1 MEVEKVLSQMTLQDK
16 ARAVA
21 GDSFWWTQ
29 AYPELEV
36 PRMQVSDGPHG
47 LRKMLEAPEGLPA
60 ETVTAVCFPAACAT
74 SCSFDPE
81 LKTPADMPVFL
92 HSPALRQQP

>member
-1 MEVEKVLSQMTLQDK
+1 MEVEKVLKQMTLQDK

-47 LRKMLEAPEGLPA
+47 LRKERA
-60 ETVTAVCFPAACAT
+60 
-74 SCSFDPE
+74 
-81 LKTPADMPVFL
+81 
-92 HSPALRQQP
+92 R